1 MSNCHF
7 RICSKEQEYDVQR
20 YTNLSELH
28 KKILKKFKK
37 RKNRARK
44 SQNFKIDLT
53 LSTIL
58 S

>member
-1 MSNCHF
+1 MYNCHF

-20 YTNLSELH
+20 HTNLSELH
-28 KKILKKFKK
+28 DVFCTKFKK
-37 RKNRARK
+37 EKRQK
-44 SQNFKIDLT
+44 FKIDLT